1 LFAHGR
7 TLSKDTGSQSQISAR
22 ADHSVLV
29 DSDVLLKG
37 NCDIYLLLLDDGER
51 LDGFQKVVSAVADY
65 GPSVDGAATRHLLL
79 EAVISLV
86 KPAESVEAEFD
97 GWFVGHGYA
106 RVQLVPRIT
115 CDRLQEVIVDAN
127 ESFAIKQ
134 TGEIL
139 KRRHALSAKCELRR
153 LRSRWIPH
161 SRDGRAIPSQAR
173 ASGACV
179 TSRCSPRK
187 GRCALSCVVTRR
199 GVQKC
204 HTRKVQL
211 NTYRNNTDK
220 RYSGYEVLNISP
232 SDVFTGA
239 EYNYAQAAVAV
250 SISGLEMLQ
259 NSGEEA
265 IIDLLEGRI
274 ENAEQTLTN
283 NVALDIYSNGTADGG
298 RQIGGLQL
306 LVSATPSSGIV
317 GGIDPS
323 VWQFW
328 RNVFFSG
335 LTTGG
340 AAVSTATIQ
349 TYMNRVYLQLVRGA
363 DAPDLIVA
371 DNNFYRYYLESLQAL
386 QRIGDED
393 LAELGFQTLK
403 YMNCDVVL
411 DGGFGGGAPVN
422 TMFFLNT
429 KYLFFRPHQD
439 RNFAPLGDERFAV
452 NQDAMVKLVGFA
464 GNMTTSNRFLQG
476 LLAA

>member
-1 LFAHGR
+1 VSGGR
-7 TLSKDTGSQSQISAR
+7 TI
-22 ADHSVLV
+22 
-29 DSDVLLKG
+29 
-37 NCDIYLLLLDDGER
+37 
-51 LDGFQKVVSAVADY
+51 
-65 GPSVDGAATRHLLL
+65 
-79 EAVISLV
+79 
-86 KPAESVEAEFD
+86 
-97 GWFVGHGYA
+97 
-106 RVQLVPRIT
+106 VQELNY
-115 CDRLQEVIVDAN
+115 QEN
-127 ESFAIKQ
+127 
-134 TGEIL
+134 G
-139 KRRHALSAKCELRR
+139 
-153 LRSRWIPH
+153 
-161 SRDGRAIPSQAR
+161 
-173 ASGACV
+173 
-179 TSRCSPRK
+179 
-187 GRCALSCVVTRR
+187 
-199 GVQKC
+199 
-204 HTRKVQL
+204 
-211 NTYRNNTDK
+211 TYK

-306 LVSATPSSGIV
+306 LVSTTPTSGVV

-323 VWQFW
+323 VWAFW

-335 LTTGG
+335 VTTGG
-340 AAVSTATIQ
+340 AATSTATIQ

-371 DNNFYRYYLESLQAL
+371 DNNFYRFYLESLQAL

-393 LAELGFQTLK
+393 MAELGFQTLK
-403 YMNCDVVL
+403 YMNADVVL
-411 DGGFGGGAPVN
+411 DGGFGGGAPTS